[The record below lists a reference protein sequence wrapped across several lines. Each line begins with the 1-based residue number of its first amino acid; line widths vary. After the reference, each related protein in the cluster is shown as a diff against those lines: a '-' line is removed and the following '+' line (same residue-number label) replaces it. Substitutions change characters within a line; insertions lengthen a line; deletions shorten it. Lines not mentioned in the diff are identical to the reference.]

1 MSKKPLRSEGREREE
16 WEYPVWA
23 AAVLRDEEDIRHSF
37 TEEAWKEHYRSK
49 YPQNLSKWGDRSE
62 SQLNALYR
70 KGITDIRESLPKVG
84 LSATETRTYRD
95 TTTGRF
101 VDKAF
106 AEAHPLSVKATSVN
120 VFQNIR
126 TGQIISFQDV
136 ALKIRGLPQ

>member
-70 KGITDIRESLPKVG
+70 KGITGIRESLPKVG
-84 LSATETRTYRD
+84 LIATEVRTYRD
-95 TTTGRF
+95 TRGRF

-106 AEAHPLSVKATSVN
+106 AEANPLSVKATSVN